1 MLDQKLNLFFKP
13 VLTKFAIILLKY
25 EILPNQI
32 TLFSFILGIF
42 CFIFL
47 SLGMIY
53 IALIFFILNRFFDGV
68 DGTLARLKKP
78 TDLGGFY
85 DIISDFLIYALLPF
99 GFINLAKVPSTPSK
113 NLFNMKKIKAMYIIP
128 RDKKIKQKI
137 PKMKLN
143 NVI

>member
-1 MLDQKLNLFFKP
+1 MLDQKLNFFFKP
-13 VLTKFAIILLKY
+13 FLKKIATILLKY
-25 EILPNQI
+25 QISPNQI

-53 IALIFFILNRFFDGV
+53 IALIFFILNRCFDGV

-99 GFINLAKVPSTPSK
+99 GFILSS
-113 NLFNMKKIKAMYIIP
+113 
-128 RDKKIKQKI
+128 
-137 PKMKLN
+137 
-143 NVI
+143 

>member
-1 MLDQKLNLFFKP
+1 MLDQKLNFFLKP
-13 VLTKFAIILLKY
+13 VLKKFATILLKHQ
-25 EILPNQI
+25 ISPNQI

-85 DIISDFLIYALLPF
+85 DIIFDFITFSLIPF
-99 GFINLAKVPSTPSK
+99 GFAV
-113 NLFNMKKIKAMYIIP
+113 AMEDNQLSFAFLLSSFI
-128 RDKKIKQKI
+128 
-137 PKMKLN
+137 
-143 NVI
+143 